1 MENQNEKRLCC
12 TNETALPVY
21 AIRTIMEWLNHR
33 LCGGQ
38 MSGDTDVEF

>member
-1 MENQNEKRLCC
+1 MRKDFVVHMQ